1 MKDNSKLLAAA
12 VAGLMGLGAVA
23 SIAQDSMS
31 TKPSKKK
38 ADKNAL
44 VHCYGVNKCKTM
56 GKCGGPGHECAGQNS
71 CKGQGWLPMPKDSC
85 EAIEGG
91 TTTPPAAPASSDKK
105 Q

>member
-23 SIAQDSMS
+23 AVAGD
-31 TKPSKKK
+31 KPAKKK
-38 ADKNAL
+38 DKNAL

-85 EAIEGG
+85 DAIEGG
-91 TTTPPAAPASSDKK
+91 TTTPPAAPAPADKK